1 MTILQVHTT
10 YNGTFIN
17 SRTINIP
24 HKTRKGILNRFMRDA
39 INGKVWNHTITH
51 NPVGTCEVTF
61 IDDNTIE
68 VEICDEVYIS
78 DLENNDGIFQR
89 ALNQFQDLFMN
100 NS

>member
-1 MTILQVHTT
+1 MTTLQVHTT

-24 HKTRKGILNRFMRDA
+24 HKTRKGILNRFLRDA
-39 INGKVWNHTITH
+39 MNGKVWNHTITN
-51 NPVGTCEVTF
+51 NPVGSCEVTF

-68 VEICDEVYIS
+68 VDIS
-78 DLENNDGIFQR
+78 DPENNGGIFQR

-100 NS
+100 PS